1 MKEKEFLNKVIDL
14 LQVMSVE
21 LKIKEKECIDGRML
35 IRIGHR
41 ISSIHKV
48 KHYIKQRI
56 KGEGIPPILR
66 KGDSNDILYNLKY
79 DDKLNK

>member
-1 MKEKEFLNKVIDL
+1 MKEKEFLNKVIEL
-14 LQVMSVE
+14 LKEMKAE
-21 LKIKEKECIDGRML
+21 LQLKEAKNTDMKMG

-41 ISSIHKV
+41 ISAIQKV

-66 KGDSNDILYNLKY
+66 KGDSNDILYGYNEH
-79 DDKLNK
+79 

>member
-1 MKEKEFLNKVIDL
+1 MKEEKGFLNKVVDL
-14 LQVMSVE
+14 LEVMKSELQV
-21 LKIKEKECIDGRML
+21 KEAKNNDMKMG

-41 ISSIHKV
+41 ISAVQKV

-66 KGDSNDILYNLKY
+66 KGDSNDILYGYNE
-79 DDKLNK
+79 N

>member
-14 LQVMSVE
+14 LQVMKTE
-21 LKIKEKECIDGRML
+21 LQLKEAKNTDMKMG

-41 ISSIHKV
+41 ISAVQKV

-66 KGDSNDILYNLKY
+66 KGDSNDILYGHNE
-79 DDKLNK
+79 N